1 MPPTDLL
8 LQHLAIALGLGLL
21 IGLQREKSHSSLA
34 GIRTFPLIAVLGCLC
49 STFAQAQGVWIFAA
63 GMLAVTA
70 LLVAGL
76 SALRHEQSPQ
86 VSGMTTALAAL
97 VTFMVGALPP
107 AGYAAVAAVV
117 GAGLTILLHLK
128 ERLHGWVGALG
139 ERDMGLIMRF
149 AAISL
154 VILPVLPDHL
164 YGPAGLEVLNPRT
177 IWLMVVLIVGMSV
190 AGYVALK
197 VWGSRAS
204 TILGG
209 VLGGLISSTATTV
222 SWARRAKADP
232 SLSGSATTVVMI
244 ASTVAFLRF
253 IAIAMIAAPAHAMA
267 LALPLSWM
275 FVAFLALCVLLWATT
290 AKHEA
295 TVAAHGNPA
304 ELTGALVFAAIF
316 AVVLLAVAWA
326 KIHLG
331 QNGLLVV
338 AAVSGATDMDAI
350 TLGTARLVH
359 QGSLGSGLAAKAILV
374 AALSNLVFKAGSVLV
389 LGPRRMF
396 WLVSGMFAI
405 AFAAG
410 VAILLFYPF

>member
-1 MPPTDLL
+1 
-8 LQHLAIALGLGLL
+8 
-21 IGLQREKSHSSLA
+21 
-34 GIRTFPLIAVLGCLC
+34 
-49 STFAQAQGVWIFAA
+49 
-63 GMLAVTA
+63 
-70 LLVAGL
+70 
-76 SALRHEQSPQ
+76 
-86 VSGMTTALAAL
+86 
-97 VTFMVGALPP
+97 
-107 AGYAAVAAVV
+107 
-117 GAGLTILLHLK
+117 
-128 ERLHGWVGALG
+128 
-139 ERDMGLIMRF
+139 
-149 AAISL
+149 
-154 VILPVLPDHL
+154 
-164 YGPAGLEVLNPRT
+164 
-177 IWLMVVLIVGMSV
+177 
-190 AGYVALK
+190 
-197 VWGSRAS
+197 
-204 TILGG
+204 
-209 VLGGLISSTATTV
+209 
-222 SWARRAKADP
+222 
-232 SLSGSATTVVMI
+232 VMI

-359 QGSLGSGLAAKAILV
+359 QSKLDAGLAAKAILV
-374 AALSNLVFKAGSVLV
+374 AALSNLVFKAGSVLF

-410 VAILLFYPF
+410 VAILLLYPF